1 MNEIIVGVSTE
12 DEKKSQD
19 DEKKSEEVTNYNVGR
34 ELKELCPREQ
44 EKKVIQRQ
52 LFNNIT

>member
-19 DEKKSEEVTNYNVGR
+19 DEKKSEEVTNYKVGR